1 MNSILSLYDSISN
14 FRVKLP
20 RLLDARKEMR
30 MKKGQLDLS
39 KPDHNKQL
47 FINELWGGVRVNN
60 KYFSLYNTYNETFDP
75 RYVPDDL
82 YYGTIDPYFNRAL
95 DCAAIDDKNL
105 YDLYF
110 PDALQ
115 PLTVF
120 RKVNGVFQDKQYR
133 LIDEEVIVGRCK
145 EAKRVVLKKAVGSD
159 GGHGIAFWEVTDG
172 VEKLKQ
178 KLQELGDNI
187 VVQELIH
194 QHENIAKLHPQSV
207 NSIRILTLNWK
218 NEIHVLSA
226 IIRMGANGNNVD
238 NGHSGGVFA
247 GIDDDGRLKSS
258 AFTYMTGQRFLNEH
272 PTTHAVFS
280 DCIIPNFDKCKAMV
294 KRLAPRL
301 GRISRLTSWDL
312 SVNET
317 GEPILIE
324 VNLAYGGLFFHQ
336 IANGPVFGDMT
347 KDIIKEVVLSKHG

>member
-30 MKKGQLDLS
+30 MKNGQLDLS

-47 FINELWGGVRVNN
+47 FINELWGGVVRVNN

-187 VVQELIH
+187 VVQEFIH

-247 GIDDDGRLKSS
+247 GIDD
-258 AFTYMTGQRFLNEH
+258 
-272 PTTHAVFS
+272 
-280 DCIIPNFDKCKAMV
+280 
-294 KRLAPRL
+294 
-301 GRISRLTSWDL
+301 
-312 SVNET
+312 
-317 GEPILIE
+317 
-324 VNLAYGGLFFHQ
+324 
-336 IANGPVFGDMT
+336 
-347 KDIIKEVVLSKHG
+347 